1 MYVRE
6 LVVSYVSIRYSMI
19 APDSHA
25 CVWVFDYRDTAV
37 GVELF
42 EGRLFE
48 IAIPGRVLGLV

>member
-1 MYVRE
+1 
-6 LVVSYVSIRYSMI
+6 MI